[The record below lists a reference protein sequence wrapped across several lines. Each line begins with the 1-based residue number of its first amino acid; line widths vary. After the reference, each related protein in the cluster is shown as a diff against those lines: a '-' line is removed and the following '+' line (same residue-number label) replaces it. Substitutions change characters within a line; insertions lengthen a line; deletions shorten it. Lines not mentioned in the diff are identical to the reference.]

1 MGKYLSQRLAHSLP
15 CGPRSLDTLGLF
27 LLPLGSVF
35 PQAATVEQFWST
47 FCVSGN
53 RPVDAHCP
61 HYCPYLIADKY
72 CPLLIKEGGMPLLR
86 DLIKMATARQETKE
100 MAR

>member
-1 MGKYLSQRLAHSLP
+1 MACPCSLP
-15 CGPRSLDTLGLF
+15 AAS
-27 LLPLGSVF
+27 F
-35 PQAATVEQFWST
+35 PQAATIETFWKQGGCLGHRLVEGHPSSAP
-47 FCVSGN
+47 CS
-53 RPVDAHCP
+53 
-61 HYCPYLIADKY
+61 YLVADKY

>member
-1 MGKYLSQRLAHSLP
+1 MGH
-15 CGPRSLDTLGLF
+15 
-27 LLPLGSVF
+27 
-35 PQAATVEQFWST
+35 
-47 FCVSGN
+47 
-53 RPVDAHCP
+53 RPVEGHPSSATCS
-61 HYCPYLIADKY
+61 CFVADKY